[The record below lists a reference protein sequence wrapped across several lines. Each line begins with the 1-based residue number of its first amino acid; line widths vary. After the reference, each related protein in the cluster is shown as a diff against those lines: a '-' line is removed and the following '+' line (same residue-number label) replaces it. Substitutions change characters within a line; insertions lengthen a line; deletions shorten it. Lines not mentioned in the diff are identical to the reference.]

1 MIDGEWQ
8 RVDDW
13 SVDDTKSMGRKLI
26 AKTMEFIAEEQR
38 AEMEDAAVVK
48 KAKRTKAEATPND

>member
-1 MIDGEWQ
+1 
-8 RVDDW
+8 
-13 SVDDTKSMGRKLI
+13 
-26 AKTMEFIAEEQR
+26 MEFIAEEQR